1 MKILAFEHFLRL
13 TEQKIRPS
21 CSRPSC
27 SRPSCS
33 RPSEV
38 GRATS
43 NMQVAKLSRRICGL
57 SLRLQAKL
65 VNDKIRQTV
74 NAL

>member
-13 TEQKIRPS
+13 TEQKI
-21 CSRPSC
+21 
-27 SRPSCS
+27 RPSCS

>member
-13 TEQKIRPS
+13 TEQKI
-21 CSRPSC
+21 RPSC